1 MTDTENDLRLPDEW
15 AEEVWRRSG
24 SHAGKPFELKPAG
37 PERVR
42 DFLKAKED
50 QLRDSLA
57 RPENADIA
65 APALRH
71 LDGEH
76 DPDGAGYLAAYYNG
90 TDRSRESS
98 ILRPHLDAWI
108 IEHGLAF
115 AVRAALARLSV
126 GIDDHS
132 WVRAS
137 KIRRTTV
144 YKATTYNFAGYHWE
158 VIGAIADLR
167 SVLADATEADRDAAV
182 AAAAERRTTHVE
194 RLIAALVFPDQRDWL
209 EAVIRE
215 YEDWDDSEIEQLLWL
230 VVDDPALLRAVK
242 LSTIK
247 SWHISHRT
255 LAAILQNLGPGA
267 LPFLAATLARGQVAP
282 RDRGLLL
289 AAIGIVPSD
298 EAAAYVVG
306 RAAEPGAFRIAAD
319 TVERYP
325 RRGLRVI
332 AARAATAP
340 PETRPR
346 LAALARRVP
355 VRHRDALPD
364 ATRAAIE
371 ALTAPSETPL
381 ADPADLPALLVA
393 PPWTIK
399 RPKVK
404 AVVIEGLQAPVET
417 TMRWAA
423 GEADEW
429 AHFAPN
435 YHSRTKESRWRQLLE
450 PGHRAQRHYPV
461 VATYAPEHLAQEAL
475 ESWDGTFDRY
485 SQGVLKV
492 ILARFGPQAADKI
505 LTALRANP
513 NHHAALLPIHSV
525 AAARLAADWFMR
537 LKGARASATAWFER
551 HGADGAG
558 LLVPDALGSD
568 KKLRRNA
575 ENALAYAA
583 SLHGDAAITAAAG
596 PYGPEA
602 VAAVAAVLDTDPLLP
617 RGVKIP
623 KPESRWAEPEL
634 LPEVLL
640 ADRTR
645 ALPPESVQHLITVL
659 ALATPDYP
667 YAGLDVV
674 AEACDAAS
682 LAGFSRALFQCWN
695 ADAFGSKDA
704 WALTQL
710 AHFGDDDTVRLLAPL
725 VREWPGLSQHKRA
738 VNGLEVLGIIGS
750 EAALRAIQGIAEK
763 VKFKALKQE
772 AAQQIQVIAEG
783 LGLTRD
789 QLSDRLLPD
798 FGLGEDG
805 TTVLDYGPRKFKVA
819 FDEHLKPFVTDEDGK
834 PRKALPKPGAKDDPE
849 LAEAAYKRFAL
860 LKKELRTVAADQV
873 QRLEAAMVN
882 GRTWTKDEFERY
894 YVRHPLT
901 WHLTRR
907 LVWSAETGG
916 ASAAFRVAEDRTYT
930 DANDDA
936 FTLPDGAVIRLDHPV
951 RLGDKATEWAELFA
965 DYEILQPFD
974 QLGRLVMAFTDEEL
988 ATGRLARFEG
998 AEVEVGRILG
1008 LTKRGWHRAAP
1019 EDGGVEPGIHFPLP
1033 GGGHVVVGLEPGIW
1047 VGMVGENPE
1056 QVLQSVRLRS
1066 TEDYWW
1072 SGRGEPEPDHPKD
1085 IDPVTAS
1092 EVLAALWHLTA
1103 KD

>member
-15 AEEVWRRSG
+15 AEEVWHRRG
-24 SHAGKPFELKPAG
+24 SRPGKPFELKPAG
-37 PERVR
+37 PGRVR
-42 DFLKAKED
+42 DFLRAKED
-50 QLRDSLA
+50 DLRASLA

-90 TDRSRESS
+90 TDLSKESS

-108 IEHGLAF
+108 IEHGLPF

-132 WVRAS
+132 QVSAS
-137 KIRRTTV
+137 KIRRTIV
-144 YKATTYNFAGYHWE
+144 YKGTTTRNLVSHRWE
-158 VIGAIADLR
+158 ANGAIADLR
-167 SVLADATEADRDAAV
+167 RVLAAATDADRAAAV
-182 AAAAERRTTHVE
+182 AAAAGRRTTHVE
-194 RLIAALVFPDQRDWL
+194 RLIAALVFPDQRDWV
-209 EAVIRE
+209 EAVLGE
-215 YEDWDDSEIEQLLWL
+215 FEDWDGSDIERLLWL

-242 LSTIK
+242 MTSLK
-247 SWHISHRT
+247 PWHINHQK
-255 LAAILQNLGPGA
+255 LAAMLQNLGPGA
-267 LPFLAATLARGQVAP
+267 LPFLTATLARGQVAAW
-282 RDRGLLL
+282 DRGLLL
-289 AAIGIVPSD
+289 DAIGIVPSD
-298 EAAAYVVG
+298 EAAAYVVD
-306 RAAEPGAFRIAAD
+306 RAAEPGAFHTAAR

-355 VRHRDALPD
+355 AEHREALPE
-364 ATRAAIE
+364 AIRAAIE

-393 PPWTIK
+393 PPWTVK
-399 RPKVK
+399 RPKAK
-404 AVVIEGLQAPVET
+404 AVVIEGLHAPAET

-423 GEADEW
+423 GEDDEW
-429 AHFAPN
+429 AHVAPN
-435 YHSRTKESRWRQLLE
+435 YHSHTKESRWRQMLE
-450 PGHRAQRHYPV
+450 PSHRAQSHYPV

-475 ESWDGTFDRY
+475 ELWDGTFERY
-485 SQGVLKV
+485 WQGVLKV
-492 ILARFGPQAADKI
+492 ILARFGTQAADKV

-525 AAARLAADWFMR
+525 AGARLAADWFTR

-583 SLHGDAAITAAAG
+583 SLHGDAAITAAAE

-602 VAAVAAVLDTDPLLP
+602 VAAVAAILDTDPLLP

-623 KPESRWAEPEL
+623 NPGSWVDPEL

-645 ALPPESVQHLITVL
+645 ALPPESVQHLTTVL

-674 AEACDAAS
+674 AETCDAAS

-695 ADAFGSKDA
+695 ASGPSKDG

-710 AHFGDDDTVRLLAPL
+710 AHFADDDTVRLLAPL

-738 VNGLEVLGIIGS
+738 VNGLEVLGAIGS
-750 EAALRAIQGIAEK
+750 EAALRAIQSIAEK

-819 FDEHLKPFVTDEDGK
+819 FDEQLKPFVTDEDGK
-834 PRKALPKPGAKDDPE
+834 PRKALPKPGLKDDPE

-951 RLGDKATEWAELFA
+951 HLGDKATEWAELFA

-974 QLGRLVMAFTDEEL
+974 QLGRPVMAFTDEEL

-1008 LTKRGWHRAAP
+1008 LTKRGWRRAEP

-1033 GGGHVVVGLEPGIW
+1033 GGGYVVVGLEPGIW

-1056 QVLQSVRLRS
+1056 QVLHSVRLKR